1 MRSMLAAKYQ
11 PNALRVASGTR
22 GINGWI
28 ATKRETVLYFGGKS
42 QVRVRRLYYFAVT
55 CFSEATGNSLGLS
68 WQSRAIIFPRRTLSA
83 ILLSS
88 G

>member
-1 MRSMLAAKYQ
+1 MLAAKYQ

-28 ATKRETVLYFGGKS
+28 ATKGETVLYFGRRF
-42 QVRVRRLYYFAVT
+42 QVRVRRLYCFAVT
-55 CFSEATGNSLGLS
+55 CFSEAAGNSLGLS
-68 WQSRAIIFPRRTLSA
+68 WQNRAIILPRCTLSA